1 MLESTRMTNT
11 DQPLISMGEHA
22 SLLKIQPVLLSG
34 GVGSRLWPMSRERYP
49 KQLQPIHGDRSL
61 IQDTAVRVSDP
72 EIFHGPLIICNE
84 DHRFIIAE
92 QFREIGISP
101 SAIILEP
108 MGRNTTP
115 AAAVAA
121 VVAIAQDP
129 DAVLLLLPADHAILD
144 RDAFM
149 EAIDAAHALARQGY
163 LVTFGIKPQ
172 HPETGYGYIR
182 RGQQLA
188 GVVGAY
194 TVAAFTEKPDQA
206 LAERF
211 LADGDHYWNSGMFM
225 MPAGLLIAE
234 LERHTPETLAAV
246 RAALDQAKR
255 DDDFLRLGAEAFGQ
269 APNISIDY
277 GVMEKTDKAAMVVA
291 DIGWTDIGSWS
302 ALWDISD
309 KDANGNAAVGTV
321 MHVDSR
327 DTYVRCEDGRIAAVV
342 GVDNVILV
350 TTDDAVLLVHRDRA
364 QDVKHVV
371 DGLKRERRTEY
382 LEHRKVHRPWGST
395 QGLLHGHR
403 YAVKRLSV
411 KPGGKLSLQ
420 KHYHRAE
427 HWVVVS
433 GTALVTRDGEQI
445 LVRENESVHLPLG
458 CVHRLENPGRVPLE
472 LIEVQSGAYLGE
484 DDIVR
489 LEDSYGRL

>member
-1 MLESTRMTNT
+1 MSSET
-11 DQPLISMGEHA
+11 GEA
-22 SLLKIQPVLLSG
+22 ILGKIRPVLLSG
-34 GVGSRLWPMSRERYP
+34 GVGSRLWPLSRERYP
-49 KQLQPIHGDRSL
+49 KQLQPVHGHRSM
-61 IQDTAVRVSDP
+61 IQDTALRVSDTGV
-72 EIFHGPLIICNE
+72 FANPLIICNE

-92 QFREIGISP
+92 QFREIAITPAS
-101 SAIILEP
+101 IILEP
-108 MGRNTTP
+108 FGRNTMP

-121 VVAIAQDP
+121 LVALAQDP
-129 DAVLLLLPADHAILD
+129 DAVLLLLPADHAILNN
-144 RDAFM
+144 DAFQA
-149 EAIDAAHALARQGY
+149 AIGTAHALARQGY
-163 LVTFGIKPQ
+163 LVTFGITPQ

-182 RGQQLA
+182 RGQPFDTQTN
-188 GVVGAY
+188 AY
-194 TVAAFTEKPDQA
+194 TVAAFAEKPSQVVA
-206 LAERF
+206 EQFLAE
-211 LADGDHYWNSGMFM
+211 GSYYWNSGMFM
-225 MPAGLLIAE
+225 MSAAVLVAE
-234 LERHTPETLAAV
+234 LETHAPETLAAV
-246 RAALDQAKR
+246 RAALDAAQR
-255 DDDFLRLGAEAFGQ
+255 DVDFLRLDADAFAR
-269 APNISIDY
+269 APNVSIDY
-277 GVMEKTDKAAMVVA
+277 GVMEKTDKAAMVAA

-309 KDANGNAAVGTV
+309 KDDAGNVAVGSV
-321 MHVDSR
+321 MHIDSR

-364 QDVKHVV
+364 QDVKKVV
-371 DGLKRERRTEY
+371 DGLKRDQRTEY
-382 LEHRKVHRPWGST
+382 LEHRKVHRPWGNT
-395 QGLLHGHR
+395 QGLLHGER
-403 YAVKRLSV
+403 YAVRRLSV

-427 HWVVVS
+427 HWVVVR
-433 GTALVTRDGEQI
+433 GTALVTRDGEEI